1 MGGQSTFDPQPGAR
15 IIIVGFGNC
24 YCGDDGVGPAAARL
38 LHASFGCEAGVDLM
52 ELSSSALELIE
63 RLAGYDEA
71 IILDALVD
79 EDEPV
84 GVVKP
89 LELVEGRASSALGCH
104 TAGLGSALAL
114 ARAVGME
121 VPPQVK
127 LYGIVIRQPRVFS
140 ENLSEELADK
150 LPAIV
155 ETVAAALLQAQGA
168 DATDA

>member
-1 MGGQSTFDPQPGAR
+1 MSEQSSSEPQTCAR
-15 IIIVGFGNC
+15 LIIVGFGNS

-38 LHASFGCEAGVDLM
+38 LHASFGREARVDLM

-89 LELVEGRASSALGCH
+89 LELVEGRAISSLGCH

-114 ARAVGME
+114 ARAMGMQ
-121 VPPQVK
+121 VPSKVK

-140 ENLSEELADK
+140 EILSEELADK

-168 DATDA
+168 DASDA